1 MYTQWAGNEIKACG
15 EIVKNLALFYVF
27 FTCNR
32 VALCGAVQVRG
43 ERGGGGV
50 VPLQVRGICLQR
62 ND

>member
-1 MYTQWAGNEIKACG
+1 M
-15 EIVKNLALFYVF
+15 KNLVLFYVF

-43 ERGGGGV
+43 QRGGGGV

-62 ND
+62 NIEDQKISMKLSFYFA